1 MMPSVLHRICLRNN
15 TGLTEGARRQDNM
28 LQIVNV
34 SKVYKGGEKALSDV
48 SFSVNQG
55 EFVSI
60 IGKSGVG
67 KTTLFRLLNGM
78 YKPTSGEIIIDGQN
92 FSALKGRKKRNI
104 QKSIGTIYQDFCLV
118 DTLTCYENVLN
129 GALADRNALQ
139 ALFGIFT
146 REQKQ
151 DAMRHLSDVGLSDKA
166 YSYAGKLSGGQKQR
180 TVIARAMMQNPK
192 IILADEPVASLDPYT
207 AGQITEILVRLK
219 KQFNIT
225 VIMNSHSVDLA
236 LHCSDRIIGIADG
249 RIVLDKAASE
259 ITDKDIGYVYGGA
272 YE

>member
-1 MMPSVLHRICLRNN
+1 
-15 TGLTEGARRQDNM
+15 M

-118 DTLTCYENVLN
+118 DTLT
-129 GALADRNALQ
+129 
-139 ALFGIFT
+139 
-146 REQKQ
+146 
-151 DAMRHLSDVGLSDKA
+151 
-166 YSYAGKLSGGQKQR
+166 
-180 TVIARAMMQNPK
+180 
-192 IILADEPVASLDPYT
+192 
-207 AGQITEILVRLK
+207 
-219 KQFNIT
+219 
-225 VIMNSHSVDLA
+225 
-236 LHCSDRIIGIADG
+236 
-249 RIVLDKAASE
+249 
-259 ITDKDIGYVYGGA
+259 
-272 YE
+272 